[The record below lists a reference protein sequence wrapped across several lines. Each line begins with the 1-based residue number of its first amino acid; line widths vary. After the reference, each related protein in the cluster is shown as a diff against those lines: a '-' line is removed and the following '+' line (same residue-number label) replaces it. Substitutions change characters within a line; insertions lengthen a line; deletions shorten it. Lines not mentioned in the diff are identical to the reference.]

1 MLLAVI
7 DAGTN
12 TFTMNIYRLL
22 GDEQFEKFPKERY
35 YVNLAEDGIK
45 RIAKGAQT
53 RAMAAFKAFRKR
65 IDELKVEKVFA
76 FGTAAL
82 RRASNGTQ
90 LIKSIHKQTAIQIE
104 LIDGDREAE
113 LIYQGVK
120 HAAPLDE
127 QVALIIDIGG
137 GSVEFIL
144 CNKDERFWARSFPIG
159 VAHLYNEI
167 IKSDPISEREV
178 LDLENYLHEQLQPL
192 KEALKNFPAKVLIG
206 ASGTFDALEAMIGT
220 HQQTANYGYIALDH
234 LSQLSKELQQLS
246 YSERKTYPKLPES
259 RAKLIVVAMIMVDDL
274 LKLASIKKDLIIS
287 DYALREGVVFELMKT
302 ST

>member
-1 MLLAVI
+1 MLVAVI

-22 GDEQFEKFPKERY
+22 GDERFEKFPKERY
-35 YVNLAEDGIK
+35 YVNLAENGIDQLG
-45 RIAKGAQT
+45 KGAQN
-53 RAMAAFKAFRKR
+53 RAMTAFEAFRKL
-65 IDELKVEKVFA
+65 IDELNVSKVFA

-82 RRASNGTQ
+82 RRASNGKQ
-90 LIKSIHKQTAIQIE
+90 LIKDIYQQTAIQIE
-104 LIDGDREAE
+104 LIDGEREAE

-127 QVALIIDIGG
+127 QTALIIDIGG

-144 CNKDERFWARSFPIG
+144 CNKAERFWARSFPIG

-167 IKSDPISEREV
+167 IKSDPISAQEV
-178 LDLENYLHEQLQPL
+178 LDLENYLNEQLEPL
-192 KEALKNFPAKVLIG
+192 KKALKSFPPKVLIG
-206 ASGTFDALEAMIGT
+206 ASGTFDALESMIGT
-220 HQQTANYGYIALDH
+220 HQRSENYGYIALDR

-246 YSERKTYPKLPES
+246 YSERKAYPKLPES

-274 LKLASIKKDLIIS
+274 LKLASIEKDLIIS
-287 DYALREGVVFELMKT
+287 DYALREGVMFELMRT
-302 ST
+302 